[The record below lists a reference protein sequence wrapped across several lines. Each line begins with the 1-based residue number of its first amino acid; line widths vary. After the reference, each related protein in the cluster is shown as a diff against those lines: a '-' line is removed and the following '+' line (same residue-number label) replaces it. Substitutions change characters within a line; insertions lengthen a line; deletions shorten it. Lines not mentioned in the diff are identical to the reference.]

1 MIKTIT
7 KQDVQVSDSCN
18 DCGSFVDIGT
28 VIDEQD
34 TQLILQV
41 EGETAL
47 ADAQA
52 IIEKAETRFDSVN
65 TRFDETDDHI
75 TVFIEFEFTAE
86 KMIFQL
92 ENSL

>member
-7 KQDVQVSDSCN
+7 KQEVQVSDSCN

-41 EGETAL
+41 EGSTA
-47 ADAQA
+47 ADDAES
-52 IIEKAETRFDSVN
+52 IINKAKARFDNVN
-65 TRFDETDDHI
+65 TRLDKTATHL
-75 TVFIEFEFTAE
+75 TVFIDFEFTAE

>member
-7 KQDVQVSDSCN
+7 KQEVQVSDSCN

-34 TQLILQV
+34 THLILQV
-41 EGETAL
+41 EGEN
-47 ADAQA
+47 ADVDTQNIIQKAQQ
-52 IIEKAETRFDSVN
+52 RFESVK
-65 TRFDETDDHI
+65 TSFDKSDKHYTI
-75 TVFIEFEFTAE
+75 FLEFEFTAE

>member
-7 KQDVQVSDSCN
+7 KQEVQVSDSCN

-41 EGETAL
+41 EGDNAA
-47 ADAQA
+47 ADAES
-52 IIEKAETRFDSVN
+52 IINKAKTRFDNVN
-65 TRFDETDDHI
+65 TRLDKTETHL
-75 TVFIEFEFTAE
+75 TVFIDFEFTAE

>member
-65 TRFDETDDHI
+65 TRFDETDNHI
-75 TVFIEFEFTAE
+75 TVFIDFEFTAE

>member
-7 KQDVQVSDSCN
+7 KQEVQVSDSCN

-34 TQLILQV
+34 TQLILQIN
-41 EGETAL
+41 GETAKS
-47 ADAQA
+47 DAES
-52 IIEKAETRFDSVN
+52 IIEKAQTRFESVK
-65 TRFDETDDHI
+65 TSFDETDTHI

-92 ENSL
+92 ENRL

>member
-65 TRFDETDDHI
+65 TRFDETDNHI